1 MRSFGDA
8 YERGEEAVAGRVNL
22 ASLEHVPEVSVEPE
36 ADGDADGVPAFGGV
50 QKGHEQLMTM
60 GVLLLS
66 GNILH
71 HTRPRRLK
79 VPVCAVCGK
88 QLKHLQVAP
97 VVTAGDLKS
106 DPIRARVV
114 RVHTWWGW
122 LGSAPR
128 TRSAR
133 TAFGCPLKHANNNR
147 S

>member
-1 MRSFGDA
+1 M
-8 YERGEEAVAGRVNL
+8 
-22 ASLEHVPEVSVEPE
+22 EPE

-147 S
+147 YIVISINTSGIDGPDYLVQLAILDGPAQP

>member
-1 MRSFGDA
+1 M
-8 YERGEEAVAGRVNL
+8 
-22 ASLEHVPEVSVEPE
+22 EPE

-147 S
+147 YIVISINTSDIDGPDYLVQLAILDGPAQP